1 MRKAGDQG
9 NGKIFMKNSSEMEAQ
24 VALVTGGGEGI
35 GKAVAK
41 AFAAEKKQV
50 IICGR
55 RRSVLD
61 VTAKELSAD
70 GGKVL
75 AIPCDVTNKGD
86 VENMVGKVVAL
97 YGRLDILVNNAGM
110 SGRTPIADPDD
121 SRWRQILD
129 VNLTGVY
136 LCSKIILP
144 HMIERHFGRIVNMSS
159 VLGQFG
165 VAGYVA
171 YCTAKHGLLGF
182 TKSLALEVADRGVT
196 VNAIC
201 PTWVDTAMAR
211 QGIEETAAGLGIT
224 PEAFRDQAV
233 EAIPLKRMAEAH
245 EIASLIVFLCSRG
258 ADAITGQSINVCGGT
273 TAGIA

>member
-1 MRKAGDQG
+1 
-9 NGKIFMKNSSEMEAQ
+9 METQ

-35 GKAVAK
+35 GKAVAQ
-41 AFAAEKKQV
+41 AFAAQKKQV

-55 RRSVLD
+55 RRNVLKA
-61 VTAKELSAD
+61 TAKELGAG

-75 AIPCDVTNKGD
+75 DIPCDVTKKGE
-86 VENMVGKVVAL
+86 VEEMVRQVIAS

-110 SGRTPIADPDD
+110 SGRTPIGDPDD
-121 SRWRQILD
+121 FKWNQILD

-136 LCSKIILP
+136 LCSKIVLP

-182 TKSLALEVADRGVT
+182 TKSLALEVAEGGVT

-211 QGIEETAAGLGIT
+211 QGIQETAAVMGMT
-224 PEAFRDQAV
+224 PEAFREQAV
-233 EAIPLKRMAEAH
+233 DSIPLKRMAEAH
-245 EIASLIVFLCSRG
+245 EIASLVVFLCSRG